1 MPLLPLLRVE
11 AVENALVVKER
22 KKKNF
27 GKVVCWV
34 CGQFGNI
41 KKNCTKRR
49 AILANGSDSQTN
61 IVTFD
66 DEIL

>member
-11 AVENALVVKER
+11 PIENALVIKER

-34 CGQFGNI
+34 CGQFGHI
-41 KKNCTKRR
+41 KKNCTKGR
-49 AILANGSDSQTN
+49 ASSANGFDSRTN

-66 DEIL
+66 DGIL